1 MSDQFSLP
9 GIIKL
14 RKRPAKRCGK
24 TVTKV
29 KPALHSSLTPK
40 MLTPFSRWAQI
51 PRETLTCG
59 SNPRQSCPKI
69 VCGITLLYQD
79 HAAQLVTFR
88 KLHVEDQDRAVCQR
102 FCLRS

>member
-1 MSDQFSLP
+1 MKTLAVVLVLVAFAFARSRPESDPRLKDVRSIFIA
-9 GIIKL
+9 GNNKL

-51 PRETLTCG
+51 PRETVRCFT
-59 SNPRQSCPKI
+59 
-69 VCGITLLYQD
+69 
-79 HAAQLVTFR
+79 
-88 KLHVEDQDRAVCQR
+88 RAIGLSQQR
-102 FCLRS
+102 